1 MMNTRADLSSTAASS
16 RRTLFPC
23 IQTSW
28 GDAMN
33 RNQQATPVDEG
44 VDPSNEKIVL
54 DQIKVPTEE
63 KKPLRNNRGT
73 SESNSEK

>member
-1 MMNTRADLSSTAASS
+1 MS
-16 RRTLFPC
+16 
-23 IQTSW
+23 
-28 GDAMN
+28 

-63 KKPLRNNRGT
+63 RKPSRNDKGT
-73 SESNSEK
+73 SESNSKK